1 MGLPVI
7 DYDRIE
13 RLSIP
18 PTKPI
23 ELGNMIALG
32 LLVLC
37 VLYLI
42 IRRLKRR
49 KTLGSS

>member
-7 DYDRIE
+7 DHERIE

-18 PTKPI
+18 PTKPM

-32 LLVLC
+32 LIALC

-42 IRRLKRR
+42 FRRRNR
-49 KTLGSS
+49 KTSKSS

>member
-7 DYDRIE
+7 DYERIE
-13 RLSIP
+13 RLSLP
-18 PTKPI
+18 STKPM

-32 LLVLC
+32 LIVLC

-42 IRRLKRR
+42 FRRVR
-49 KTLGSS
+49 KTSGSS